1 MFRTAR
7 GPVAFAALAALVLG
21 LLLTCG
27 PTIRPAPSALRAG
40 PAAGTGASEAGTG
53 VATGADVSPGAD
65 ASAGADASGA
75 VAVRTVAGP
84 VGIGAVRPSAAR
96 TEAGTARS
104 SAARADLRTEAP
116 AVRPS
121 FFVRTTGSVESRT
134 AGSSVE
140 SRTTGPVEARAV
152 VGGGTG
158 VPGCDGP
165 GRSGDEGAARPV
177 LPPRAHGF
185 AEALPAL
192 AADRTVPAARH
203 PGADTPPVLPGREP
217 PARVA
222 PSPVEL
228 SVLRV

>member
-27 PTIRPAPSALRAG
+27 PVIRPAPAAFRAG
-40 PAAGTGASEAGTG
+40 PAAEVGASAARTGPAAGADASAWTD
-53 VATGADVSPGAD
+53 VPSRSDLPTGADAVVGAD
-65 ASAGADASGA
+65 ASAGVDASGE
-75 VAVRTVAGP
+75 VAIRTAAGP
-84 VGIGAVRPSAAR
+84 VGIRTVRSPAVR

-104 SAARADLRTEAP
+104 SAVRTDLLTKAP
-116 AVRPS
+116 AVRSSS
-121 FFVRTTGSVESRT
+121 FRAPEPAEV
-134 AGSSVE
+134 
-140 SRTTGPVEARAV
+140 RAV
-152 VGGGTG
+152 GDGMG

-165 GRSGDEGAARPV
+165 GRSGSEGAARPV

-185 AEALPAL
+185 AEVLPAL
-192 AADRTVPAARH
+192 AADRTVPGARH
-203 PGADTPPVLPGREP
+203 PGADAPPVPPGREP
-217 PARVA
+217 PARVP